1 MQIGG
6 FQKFSL
12 IDYPGQ
18 IASVIFTRGCNF
30 RCPFC
35 HNSELVEP
43 SLFQEQVSSEDV
55 LDFLRKRQGYL
66 DAVVITGG
74 EPTLQADLLDFM
86 RTLKNMGYLVKLDT
100 NGSNPLVLEQVIKNR
115 LADYIAMDIKSSFSR
130 YSEAAGVKV
139 DTADIKKSISLII
152 HSGLQHEFRTTMV
165 NPLVFP
171 EDVREIRHY
180 VTGAE
185 AYTIQKFTASPKV
198 LKRELFQFPQ
208 YEEEEITA
216 LQQKVDAVTPAAYTM
231 AA

>member
-18 IASVIFTRGCNF
+18 VASVIFTRGCNF

-43 SLFQEQVSSEDV
+43 SLFQERVSGEDV

-74 EPTLQADLLDFM
+74 EPTLQTDLFDFM

-100 NGSNPLVLEQVIKNR
+100 NGSNPHVIGQVIKNR
-115 LADYIAMDIKSSFSR
+115 LADYIAMDIKSSFDR
-130 YSEAAGVKV
+130 YSEAAGTKV
-139 DTADIKKSISLII
+139 DTADIKKSISMII

-171 EDVREIRHY
+171 EDVREIKRLIA
-180 VTGAE
+180 GAE
-185 AYTIQKFTASPKV
+185 TYTIQKFTASPKM
-198 LKRELFQFPQ
+198 LKKEMLQFPQ
-208 YEEEEITA
+208 YEDEEITA
-216 LQQKVDAVTPAAYTM
+216 LQRKADSVTPAAFTM